1 MSAIITDQI
10 TDNMLS
16 SKKTGQKRRVEQSA
30 SFLDKLNLKGKY
42 ENHKLA
48 KIWAWRNH
56 DHGEVF
62 ASSLEIDYLLFDQ
75 NILVEESPDLIAK
88 LKRIGFAE
96 QIGFPDE
103 ELFKDFSYVMYN
115 KKHNIAITLY
125 QPKLKTA
132 IKTAHEIM
140 NKSNFGGASGM
151 AVFLAAVDVLIKK

>member
-1 MSAIITDQI
+1 MSAIITDDL
-10 TDNMLS
+10 TDDIIR
-16 SKKTGQKRRVEQSA
+16 SKKLVQKRRIEHA
-30 SFLDKLNLKGKY
+30 PSFLDKLNLKGKY

-48 KIWAWRNH
+48 KVWAWRNH

-75 NILVEESPDLIAK
+75 NILVEETPELVAK
-88 LKRIGFAE
+88 LDRIGFTE
-96 QIGFPDE
+96 QVGFPDE

-132 IKTAHEIM
+132 IKTAHSIM
-140 NKSNFGGASGM
+140 EKSKFGGSSGM
-151 AVFLAAVDVLIKK
+151 AVFLAAIEVLIKK

>member
-1 MSAIITDQI
+1 MSAIITDEI
-10 TDNMLS
+10 TDNMLR
-16 SKKTGQKRRVEQSA
+16 SKKSVQKRKTDTSL

-62 ASSLEIDYLLFDQ
+62 ASSLEVDYLFFDQ
-75 NILVEESPDLIAK
+75 NILIEESPELLSK
-88 LKRIGFAE
+88 LKRIGFSE

-103 ELFKDFSYVMYN
+103 ELFKNFSYVMYN

-125 QPKLKTA
+125 QPNLKSA
-132 IKTAHEIM
+132 IKTAHAIM
-140 NKSNFGGASGM
+140 EKSNFGGTSGM
-151 AVFLAAVDVLIKK
+151 AIFLAAVEVLINK